1 MLKDTLTADIKTALL
16 SGDKARAEV
25 LKSLKSA
32 ILYEEV
38 ALKVREEGLPDD
50 KIQVVLA
57 REAKKRADAADLYA
71 KNGQQDRA
79 DTELSEK
86 QIIEAYLPQQLS
98 DDELREV
105 VTATIAQLGDAAQMG
120 PVIGA
125 VKAKVGTSADGARI
139 AAAVKATLVGS

>member
-1 MLKDTLTADIKTALL
+1 MLKDKLQADIKTALL
-16 SGDKARAEV
+16 GGDKPRAEV

-50 KIQVVLA
+50 KIELVFA

-79 DTELSEK
+79 DTERAEK
-86 QIIEAYLPQQLS
+86 AIIESYLPKQLS
-98 DDELREV
+98 DEELTQV
-105 VTATIAQLGDAAQMG
+105 VKDVIAGMPNPQMG
-120 PVIGA
+120 PAIGA
-125 VKAKVGTSADGARI
+125 VKAKVGTSADGARV
-139 AAAVKATLVGS
+139 AAAVKAVLVGS

>member
-1 MLKDTLTADIKTALL
+1 MLKDKLTQDIKTALL
-16 SGDKARAEV
+16 SGNKARAEV

-50 KIQVVLA
+50 KIEVVLA

-71 KNGQQDRA
+71 KNGQQERA
-79 DTELSEK
+79 DAELAEK
-86 QIIEAYLPQQLS
+86 TIIEEYLPK
-98 DDELREV
+98 
-105 VTATIAQLGDAAQMG
+105 QLGDEELQTIVDETVSELGPNAQMG
-120 PVIGA
+120 PAIGA

-139 AAAVKATLVGS
+139 AAAVKAKLVGS

>member
-1 MLKDTLTADIKTALL
+1 MLKDKLTADIKTALL
-16 SGDKARAEV
+16 SGDKFKAEV

-50 KIQVVLA
+50 KIEQVLA
-57 REAKKRADAADLYA
+57 REAKKRTDAADLYA
-71 KNGQQDRA
+71 KNGQQERA
-79 DTELSEK
+79 ETELSEK
-86 QIIEAYLPQQLS
+86 AIIEQYLPKQLS
-98 DDELREV
+98 NDEL
-105 VTATIAQLGDAAQMG
+105 AAIAKDVIAAMGPNAQMG

-139 AAAVKATLVGS
+139 AAAVKTALGS

>member
-1 MLKDTLTADIKTALL
+1 MLKDKLNADIKTALL
-16 SGDKARAEV
+16 AGDKPRAEI

-50 KIQVVLA
+50 KIEVVLA

-71 KNGQQDRA
+71 KNDQPERA
-79 DTELSEK
+79 AIERAEKEVIESYLPKQLSDTELA
-86 QIIEAYLPQQLS
+86 QVV
-98 DDELREV
+98 DEV
-105 VTATIAQLGDAAQMG
+105 IAGLGADAQMG

-125 VKAKVGTSADGARI
+125 VKAKVGTAADGARV
-139 AAAVKATLVGS
+139 AAAVKAKLVGS